1 MNAEHT
7 DKKYQASLQDLRRR
21 LLRMAG
27 MVEQMIRDSNES
39 LINRDL
45 DLARRTIE
53 SDNQVNRF
61 EIEADELCLVILAKW
76 QPMAT
81 DLRFITLALKM
92 VTDLERIGDLAV
104 NVCER
109 VIELGEEAPLKPY
122 EDIPR
127 MAEIVQQMIRDAVD
141 AFIDGDS
148 DKAQQVIDRDD
159 EVDRLYWQVFKDVLD
174 LMRSNEANVEKGMRV
189 QSVAKV
195 LERMADHTTNLA
207 EQVIFLVD
215 GEDVR
220 HRGKLGKQ

>member
-1 MNAEHT
+1 MKAEHT
-7 DKKYQASLQDLRRR
+7 DKKYQAGLQDLRQR

-27 MVEQMIRDSNES
+27 MVEQMISDSVKA
-39 LINRDL
+39 LTNRDL

-53 SDNQVNRF
+53 ADNKVNRF

-81 DLRFITLALKM
+81 DLRFVTLALKM

-109 VIELGEEAPLKPY
+109 VIELGDSKPLKPY

-127 MAEIVQQMIRDAVD
+127 MAEIVQQMIHDAVD
-141 AFIDGDS
+141 AFVVGDT

-159 EVDRLYWQVFKDVLD
+159 EVDRLYWMVFKELLD
-174 LMRSNEANVEKGMRV
+174 LMRANEANVEKGMRV

-207 EQVIFLVD
+207 EQVIFLID